1 MSRTEVCTRLALRAT
16 TTTAMRNRR
25 APETTSVTLF
35 FFVEGT
41 EREKG
46 IETSK
51 IIMRE
56 SGVSL
61 TPSNRAVV

>member
-1 MSRTEVCTRLALRAT
+1 MRAALRAT
-16 TTTAMRNRR
+16 TATTAKRDRR

-35 FFVEGT
+35 FFGGT

-51 IIMRE
+51 K
-56 SGVSL
+56 
-61 TPSNRAVV
+61 